1 MSLKELTSE
10 QHRAAEQTRFM
21 QALIKKELPPE
32 VWTNFIYQKWIIYKL
47 IEGLG
52 GAYCGLNKVL
62 GIFRAFLLYRDF
74 KELAP
79 IGKFEMA
86 PSTDA
91 YYRYLLNLGNQ
102 PEKIWAHI
110 YVWHMGDLY
119 GGQMIKRLVPGSS
132 SALEF
137 ENKDELILFIRNHC
151 TTDMAD
157 EAKLAFEYAIKIMND
172 LF

>member
-1 MSLKELTSE
+1 MSLKELTFE
-10 QHRAAEQTRFM
+10 KHRAAEQTRFM
-21 QALIKKELPPE
+21 QALIKKELPAE

-52 GAYCGLNKVL
+52 GAYCGLNKVP
-62 GIFRAFLLYRDF
+62 GIFRTFLLYRDL
-74 KELAP
+74 KELALED
-79 IGKFEMA
+79 KFELA
-86 PSTDA
+86 ASTNS
-91 YYRYLLNLGNQ
+91 YYHYLLKLSNQ
-102 PEKIWAHI
+102 PERIWPHI

-119 GGQMIKRLVPGSS
+119 GGQMIKRLVPGSN

-137 ENKDELILFIRNHC
+137 VNKDDITLFIRNNC

-157 EAKLAFEYAIKIMND
+157 EANLAFDYAIQIMNE